1 MKSCPGRPRKKPR
14 ARCWAIPPRLAAEA
28 EQTGEE
34 IAALA
39 HRILGKAAA
48 YRQALSQL
56 TGWRRGM
63 MQRIEAARSLTEL
76 QLVLE
81 AVPEPVAG

>member
-1 MKSCPGRPRKKPR
+1 VLGDPAPAAG
-14 ARCWAIPPRLAAEA
+14 AEAVALLAAEA